1 MPMEITLTKGLSEPY
16 SPKNQGFSLNDFQ
29 ATQTDG
35 TAKILGL
42 RNVWP

>member
-35 TAKILGL
+35 ILGL
-42 RNVWP
+42 RNAWP